1 MRDRGG
7 LSIADFLLAG
17 THTTFPTLSLNM
29 LASRSI
35 AAIASRPA
43 LYSTRRLVTTE
54 VTRPEHTPAAVD
66 SVSGAPGK
74 QHILFYKKHL
84 SNT

>member
-1 MRDRGG
+1 
-7 LSIADFLLAG
+7 
-17 THTTFPTLSLNM
+17 M

-43 LYSTRRLVTTE
+43 LYTARRLVTTE

-74 QHILFYKKHL
+74 QHSLLPKNHTQPL
-84 SNT
+84 LHHMNR